1 MPAGAEK
8 QRGTGRP
15 CGIVGAGPGTQTL
28 GYFRKEQ
35 NLHPRSGQVRIERV
49 WATARHIR
57 CHNRHDGDLVVGMSA
72 SLEPSPEQL
81 AALAERPA
89 DAPVVMINLLQF
101 RADGGRESYLR
112 YAQEVAPHL
121 QRVGGTVR
129 YGGAAPGV
137 VIGDGEKPW
146 WDAIIVVEYPSP
158 AAFLDMVTNEEYLKV
173 HEYRAAGRDRGDLI
187 ATSIWTMGD

>member
-1 MPAGAEK
+1 
-8 QRGTGRP
+8 
-15 CGIVGAGPGTQTL
+15 
-28 GYFRKEQ
+28 
-35 NLHPRSGQVRIERV
+35 
-49 WATARHIR
+49 
-57 CHNRHDGDLVVGMSA
+57 MSL
-72 SLEPSPEQL
+72 SLEPTPEQF
-81 AALAERPA
+81 AALAARPA

-129 YGGAAPGV
+129 YAGAAPGV

-158 AAFLDMVTNEEYLKV
+158 AAFLDMVSNDEYLKV
-173 HEYRAAGRDRGDLI
+173 HEYRAAGLDRGDLI
-187 ATSIWTMGD
+187 ATSIWSMAD

>member
-1 MPAGAEK
+1 
-8 QRGTGRP
+8 
-15 CGIVGAGPGTQTL
+15 
-28 GYFRKEQ
+28 
-35 NLHPRSGQVRIERV
+35 
-49 WATARHIR
+49 
-57 CHNRHDGDLVVGMSA
+57 MSA
-72 SLEPSPEQL
+72 SLEPRPEQL

-101 RADGGRESYLR
+101 RANGGRESYLR

-158 AAFLDMVTNEEYLKV
+158 AAFLDMVSNEEYLKV
-173 HEYRAAGRDRGDLI
+173 HEYRAAGLDRGDLI
-187 ATSIWTMGD
+187 ATSSWTMAE